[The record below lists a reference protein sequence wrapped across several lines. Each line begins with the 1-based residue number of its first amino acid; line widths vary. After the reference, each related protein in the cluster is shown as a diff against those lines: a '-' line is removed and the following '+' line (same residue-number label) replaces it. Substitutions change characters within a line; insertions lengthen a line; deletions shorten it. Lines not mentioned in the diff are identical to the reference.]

1 MNQPTTRSLARSL
14 THSRTMSSL
23 VPLAWTPES
32 HGQATPIVQ
41 RVVYTV
47 LLLRGS
53 GAAPVLLNI
62 PNELLFTIFEF
73 L

>member
-1 MNQPTTRSLARSL
+1 
-14 THSRTMSSL
+14 MSSL
-23 VPLAWTPES
+23 VPLAWTPEH
-32 HGQATPIVQ
+32 HGQANPIVQ